1 MQLIRNIDE
10 LGQLPRGG
18 ALAMGNFDG
27 VHRGHARIVERLNHW
42 ADRVNGPSIVFTF
55 DPPPVRLL
63 RPELAPPPLTWTER
77 KAELLGALN
86 VDVMIAWQTDRQLLQ
101 LSYSRFFEDVVQK
114 RIGAAAIVE
123 GPNFYFGHNREG
135 DVKKLAKLCAET
147 NIAFEVVEP
156 ESLFGEWISSTRIRN
171 SIAAGDTHAACEMLT
186 QPYRI
191 RGMVVHGEGR
201 GAGLGFATANLDAI
215 DTLIPGNGIYCGIAR
230 LGNGKETTARIA
242 AIHIGPSPTF
252 GDDRPQVEVHIL
264 DFSESIYGQVIEVD
278 FLNRLRCVE
287 RFDNTELLIQQMQ
300 ADIAQT
306 RLIGTAWLAKQGLC
320 RSNRPFNENKNLP

>member
-10 LGQLPRGG
+10 LKRLPRGG

-27 VHRGHARIVERLNHW
+27 VHRGHARIIERLNHW
-42 ADRVNGPSIVFTF
+42 ADRVDGPSIVFTF
-55 DPPPVRLL
+55 EPHPVRLL

-86 VDVMIAWQTDRQLLQ
+86 VDVMIAWPTDRQLLQ
-101 LSYSRFFEDVVQK
+101 LSYSRFFQDVIQE

-123 GPNFYFGHNREG
+123 GPNFYFGHNRHG
-135 DVKKLAKLCAET
+135 DVGKLAELCAES

-156 ESLFGEWISSTRIRN
+156 ESLSGEWISSTRIRN
-171 SIAAGDTHAACEMLT
+171 SISDGDTQAACEMLT

-191 RGMVVHGEGR
+191 RGMVVHGAGR
-201 GAGLGFATANLDAI
+201 GTGLGFPTANLDAI

-230 LGNGKETTARIA
+230 LGNPKEVSSRVA

-264 DFSESIYGQVIEVD
+264 DFGESIYGQVIEVD
-278 FLNRLRCVE
+278 FLNRLRGVE
-287 RFDNTELLIQQMQ
+287 RFDTTELLLKQMH
-300 ADIAQT
+300 ADIEQA
-306 RLIGTAWLAKQGLC
+306 RLIGTTWLAKQG
-320 RSNRPFNENKNLP
+320 R